1 MPETKRLLLAVV
13 HATAFFLG
21 SAWAI
26 AAHVLAQLV
35 KGATLYFPAVQPPHV
50 PPLELFD
57 WPAAQTAQAVN
68 GGTLD
73 WPAGHTLH
81 VLLYFPAVQAAQA
94 LPSALY
100 LPEPHA
106 EQPVNGGLLD
116 WPAGHTLHVLLP
128 TSFANL
134 PGAQAAHALPSALYL
149 PEPHAEQP
157 VCASLGPVTAEPA
170 GHAVHPRF
178 CFVAQA

>member
-1 MPETKRLLLAVV
+1 LLAVV

-50 PPLELFD
+50 PPWELFD
-57 WPAAQTAQAVN
+57 WPAAQSAQAVN
-68 GGTLD
+68 GDT
-73 WPAGHTLH
+73 
-81 VLLYFPAVQAAQA
+81 
-94 LPSALY
+94 
-100 LPEPHA
+100 
-106 EQPVNGGLLD
+106 LD